1 MKVLIIGSKGFIGSH
16 CVSYFSAKGDVWECD
31 VVTDYDNENYFIV
44 DATQADYSQC
54 FKEQHYDLCINCSG
68 AASVPDS
75 VKYPQRDFALNVAN
89 VYKMLD
95 AIRTYNPTCKFIN
108 LGSAAV
114 YGNPDALPVKEDQTV
129 HPVSPYGHHKLMAE
143 SICQEFYQFFDVPTC
158 SVRIF
163 SAYGPGLKKQLFWDL
178 YKKSL
183 GAKEVTL
190 FGTGNETR
198 DFIYVEDLVKVLEG
212 IYQKGSFKGDAINI
226 GRGIETP
233 IKDAVSIFY
242 ECLKYTGIVS
252 YKGENRVGDP
262 LHWVADISK
271 IKAMNVHPQE
281 DLNMGIR
288 KYVAWLEENA

>member
-16 CVSYFSAKGDVWECD
+16 CVSYFSRQEDVWECD
-31 VVTDYDNENYFIV
+31 VVTDYDNDNYFIV
-44 DATQADYSQC
+44 DATQADYTQC
-54 FKEQHYDLCINCSG
+54 FKDQTYDLCINCSG

-75 VKYPQRDFALNVAN
+75 VKHPQRDFALNVAN

-95 AIRTYNPTCKFIN
+95 AIRTHNPTCKFIN

-114 YGNPDALPVKEDQTV
+114 YGNPDELPVKESQTV

-143 SICQEFYQFFDVPTC
+143 SICQEFYQFFDIATC

-163 SAYGPGLKKQLFWDL
+163 SAFGPGLKKQLFWDL

-183 GAKEVTL
+183 HAEEVVL
-190 FGTGNETR
+190 YGTGNETR
-198 DFIYVEDLVKVLEG
+198 DFIYVEDLVRALEG
-212 IYQKGSFKGDAINI
+212 IYLNGSFQGDAINI

-233 IKDAVSIFY
+233 ISEAVAAFYKSLGFKGKVIF
-242 ECLKYTGIVS
+242 I
-252 YKGENRVGDP
+252 GENRVGDP

-271 IKAMNVHPQE
+271 IRAMNVHPEE
-281 DLNMGIR
+281 DLTSGLR